1 MLETL
6 TDYLPAQNCD
16 VMDKDFT
23 EFQSIGEQDAAQRLS
38 LQSNQPPSEVPGYR
52 LERRLGQGAF
62 GQVWVGYDLNTG
74 RQVAIKFYLH
84 RAGVNWALSREV
96 KHLVTMSTN
105 RHIVQVL
112 QVGWEGDPPYYV
124 MEYIE
129 NGSLEDLLRRER
141 RLSVAGAVSMFT
153 DIAKGL
159 NHSHGKGVLHCDLK
173 PANILLDQDWRPR
186 LADFGQSRMSTDQ
199 SPALGTLFY
208 MAPEQADLTA
218 SPDARWDVYALG
230 AILHSM
236 LVGEPPYRSDKILK
250 EIEGAQT
257 IAERLDRYRRAIYE
271 APPLREI
278 NKVRGVDRGLIQIIQ
293 RCIAREPERRFAN
306 VQQVLEALSQRQA
319 LRLRRPL
326 QLLGIVGP
334 VILIGVMSFFAV
346 RSIRLAEAE
355 TLQRLQKRAL
365 ESNRFAAR
373 FAARSI
379 ESELVEVYRLLEEE
393 VRTRSFQ
400 ERFAKGLDETAETRV
415 TLVDSHD
422 YASVPRTFRELAA
435 RQTLDGYLKDLT
447 SRWSKTTSNQLLS
460 KVNSLFVTDGSGTTF
475 AAAFVGDTSESQ
487 SPVGKNFAYRSYFNG
502 GRDDAGSQRK
512 AAEFSP
518 IQDTHLSAAFK
529 STSTGTWK
537 VAVSTPVW
545 IDAADG
551 GDAALKVEEK
561 DNGAKANLGK
571 VAGVF
576 CLTIE
581 LSDISIL
588 DDGDF
593 EAKDNNQVAVLVD
606 GRDGVLK
613 GTLLYHPLL
622 ERIGRSVMGSEIAR
636 DGRFQIDEETLIR
649 LQSSGIFD
657 YQDPVAG
664 TLPGKEYAGDWIATV
679 EKVRL
684 PASGNSD
691 GTKRQRSA
699 SDLWMLVQERAS
711 NVTEPVRQ
719 LSSRL
724 AGEGAAAVATI
735 LAVICLLWL
744 IVWRVLRPAE
754 KSIWRAMR
762 GEAGKD
768 SLGSTAE
775 TIEQWSPP

>member
-1 MLETL
+1 MGNDFT
-6 TDYLPAQNCD
+6 
-16 VMDKDFT
+16 DKDFT
-23 EFQSIGEQDAAQRLS
+23 EFQSVGEQSAAKKLS
-38 LQSNQPPSEVPGYR
+38 LQSSQPPGEVPGFR

-74 RQVAIKFYLH
+74 RQVAIKFYLY

-124 MEYIE
+124 MEYLE
-129 NGSLEDLLRRER
+129 NGSLEDLLRRQG
-141 RLSVAGAVSMFT
+141 RLSVANAVSMIT

-186 LADFGQSRMSTDQ
+186 LADFGQSRLSTEQ
-199 SPALGTLFY
+199 VPALGTLFY

-218 SPDARWDVYALG
+218 APDARWDVYALG
-230 AILHSM
+230 AILHCM
-236 LVGEPPYRSDKILK
+236 LVGEPPYRSEQSIK
-250 EIEGAQT
+250 ELDQAET
-257 IAERLDRYRRAIYE
+257 INARLEQYRRAIYN
-271 APPLREI
+271 APPSRALM
-278 NKVRGVDRGLIQIIQ
+278 KVPGLDRGLLQIIQ

-306 VQQVLEALSQRQA
+306 VQQVLESLSQRSA

-334 VILIGVMSFFAV
+334 LLLLAVMSFFAI
-346 RSIRLAEAE
+346 RSIRLSEAE
-355 TLQRLQKRAL
+355 TLERLQTRAL

-379 ESELVEVYRLLEEE
+379 ENELAEVFRLLEEE
-393 VRTRSFQ
+393 VRTSEFQ
-400 ERFAKGLDETAETRV
+400 DRVASALTETEDFRAELIENRDYAAVPAAFRKVSSRV
-415 TLVDSHD
+415 TLDE
-422 YASVPRTFRELAA
+422 YLRNLA
-435 RQTLDGYLKDLT
+435 K
-447 SRWSKTTSNQLLS
+447 RWSNNSTNQLLS
-460 KVNSLFVTDGSGTTF
+460 KLNSLFVTDDVGTTF
-475 AAAFVGDTSESQ
+475 AAAFTDKTGDEQ

-502 GRDDAGSQRK
+502 GRDDAPATRQAK
-512 AAEFSP
+512 EF
-518 IQDTHLSAAFK
+518 QAVGQTHLSAAFK

-537 VAVSTPVW
+537 VAVSTPIWVTT
-545 IDAADG
+545 DARDG
-551 GDAALKVEEK
+551 LSAGESNAQRGTSANAAAENQSKVV
-561 DNGAKANLGK
+561 GI
-571 VAGVF
+571 F

-588 DDGDF
+588 DDGNVK
-593 EAKDNNQVAVLVD
+593 AKSNQLAVLVD
-606 GRDGVLK
+606 GRDGEYK

-622 ERIGRSVMGSEIAR
+622 ESLATSDKGNQIAR
-636 DGRFQIDEETLIR
+636 DGRFQIDIETLEN
-649 LQSSGIFD
+649 LQTRGIFN
-657 YQDPVAG
+657 YQDPVAATVLG
-664 TLPGKEYAGDWIATV
+664 DEYQGNWIAAV

-684 PASGNSD
+684 PVRNSTD
-691 GTKRQRSA
+691 EQSAQRKN

-719 LSSRL
+719 LSGRL

-735 LAVICLLWL
+735 LAVISFLWL
-744 IVWRVLRPAE
+744 VVWRVLRPAE
-754 KSIWRAMR
+754 KTILRAFR
-762 GEAGKD
+762 ADIGKG

-775 TIEQWSPP
+775 TMEKW

>member
-1 MLETL
+1 
-6 TDYLPAQNCD
+6 
-16 VMDKDFT
+16 MDKDFT

-84 RAGVNWALSREV
+84 RTGVNWALSREV

-124 MEYIE
+124 MEYLE
-129 NGSLEDLLRRER
+129 NGSLEDLLRREK
-141 RLSVAGAVSMFT
+141 RLTVSTAVSMFT

-173 PANILLDQDWRPR
+173 PANILLDQDFRPR
-186 LADFGQSRMSTDQ
+186 LADFGQSRMSTEQ

-208 MAPEQADLTA
+208 MAPEQADLSA

-230 AILHSM
+230 AILYSM
-236 LVGEPPYRSDKILK
+236 LVGEPPYRNEKVLK
-250 EIEGAQT
+250 EIEGAKT
-257 IAERLDRYRRAIYE
+257 ITERLERYRRAIYE
-271 APPLREI
+271 AAPQRELQ
-278 NKVRGVDRGLIQIIQ
+278 KTRGVDRTLIQIIQ

-326 QLLGIVGP
+326 QLMGVVGP
-334 VILIGVMSFFAV
+334 LLLVAVMSFFAV
-346 RSIRLAEAE
+346 RSIRLSEAE
-355 TLQRLQKRAL
+355 TLQRLQTRAL

-393 VRTRSFQ
+393 VRTREFQ
-400 ERFAKGLDETAETRV
+400 QKFSEALNATSTDRAA
-415 TLVDSHD
+415 LVDSHD
-422 YASVPRTFRELAA
+422 YAAVPKAFREQLQ
-435 RQTLDGYLKDLT
+435 RQQLDGYLKDLT
-447 SRWSKTTSNQLLS
+447 SRWSQTTSNQLLS
-460 KVNSLFVTDGSGTTF
+460 KVNSLFVTDGAGTTF
-475 AAAFVGDTSESQ
+475 SAAFREKTSDEQ

-502 GRDDAGSQRK
+502 GRDDASSSSRASEFK
-512 AAEFSP
+512 A
-518 IQDTHLSAAFK
+518 INDTHLSAAFK

-545 IDAADG
+545 SDETNDVAAANIKETG
-551 GDAALKVEEK
+551 EEK
-561 DNGAKANLGK
+561 EDSRRPGNVL
-571 VAGVF
+571 GVF

-588 DDGDF
+588 SDGEFVEED
-593 EAKDNNQVAVLVD
+593 KNQIAVLID

-613 GTLLYHPLL
+613 GTLLYHPFL
-622 ERIGRSVMGSEIAR
+622 ERMARSPMGSEIAR
-636 DGRFQIDEETLIR
+636 DGRFQIDEATLDR
-649 LQSSGIFD
+649 LQASGIFD
-657 YQDPVAG
+657 YRDPVSL
-664 TLPGKEYAGDWIATV
+664 TTPGKEFEGEWIATV

-684 PASGNSD
+684 PAAANSN
-691 GTKRQRSA
+691 GKSNGRSE

-711 NVTEPVRQ
+711 NVTDPVRQ

-735 LAVICLLWL
+735 VAVICMLWL

-762 GEAGKD
+762 AESGKD
-768 SLGSTAE
+768 SSLGSTAE